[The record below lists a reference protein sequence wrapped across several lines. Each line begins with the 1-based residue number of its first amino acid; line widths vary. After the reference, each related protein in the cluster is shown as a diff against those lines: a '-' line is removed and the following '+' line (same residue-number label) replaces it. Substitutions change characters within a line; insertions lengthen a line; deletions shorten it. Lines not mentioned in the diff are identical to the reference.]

1 MTTPPSGP
9 ADDQT
14 VDRDLGA
21 VLDEVITA
29 IQETKQAEWP
39 ESDHDRRRAL
49 DELRTFLIGQAVAI
63 SEAEERIGG
72 RDPSLLNPTGHQVRD
87 LRAEAG
93 GDRDAWL
100 VLLFSRLQAVAADAR
115 ARAAPIEGASEEKLF
130 VALADGLDHRLAQL
144 RER

>member
-21 VLDEVITA
+21 VLDEVISA
-29 IQETKQAEWP
+29 IQETKQGEWP
-39 ESDHDRRRAL
+39 ESDHDRRRAF

-87 LRAEAG
+87 LPRRGRRRPRRMAG
-93 GDRDAWL
+93 A
-100 VLLFSRLQAVAADAR
+100 VVQPTQAVAADAR
-115 ARAAPIEGASEEKLF
+115 ARAAHIEGASEEKLF
-130 VALADGLDHRLAQL
+130 VALDHRLAHL

>member
-1 MTTPPSGP
+1 MTPPSGP
-9 ADDQT
+9 PDDKT

-21 VLDEVITA
+21 VLDEVISA
-29 IQETKQAEWP
+29 VQETKQAEWP

-72 RDPSLLNPTGHQVRD
+72 RDPSLLNPTAHQVRD
-87 LRAEAG
+87 LRSEAG

-100 VLLFSRLQAVAADAR
+100 ALLFSRLHGVAADAR
-115 ARAAPIEGASEEKLF
+115 SRAGHIEGAAEATLF
-130 VALADGLDHRLAQL
+130 IALADGLDRRLAQL